1 MYSSFTKIINVL
13 TFSST
18 SSEQYLRAIWNSVSH
33 TIVLILLPIKLNSQL
48 SSCAFFRL
56 VDSIHM
62 AFCFIVYSLLLGG
75 SAGKE
80 SACSARDLGSIPG
93 LGRSPGEGKVYPLQY
108 SGLENSM
115 DCRGHKESDMT
126 EQLSLYPLANFIFH
140 NSSP

>member
-48 SSCAFFRL
+48 SCCAFFPL
-56 VDSIHM
+56 VDTIHM
-62 AFCFIVYSLLLGG
+62 AFSFIVYSLLFGG